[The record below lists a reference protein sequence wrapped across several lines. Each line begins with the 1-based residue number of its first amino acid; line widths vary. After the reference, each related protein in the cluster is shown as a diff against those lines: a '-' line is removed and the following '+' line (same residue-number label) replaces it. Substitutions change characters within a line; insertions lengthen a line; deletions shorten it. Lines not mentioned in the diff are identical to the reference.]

1 MQYRGLALQ
10 WSSSAVR
17 RDAIRPR
24 CLGCGGVEEIRSF
37 GDHGGR
43 TQLPFRIES
52 NTSKNMN
59 VGPAQVADSKIVTCS
74 YSFMR

>member
-1 MQYRGLALQ
+1 
-10 WSSSAVR
+10 
-17 RDAIRPR
+17 
-24 CLGCGGVEEIRSF
+24 VEEIRSF